1 LTAGLSGVL
10 PVASIRKTEQQPSR
24 KLMKASCLPFGGQT
38 GIWSMEAGRA
48 LAGDGAAARD
58 TLAEL
63 ASSTEAGYVS
73 PVELARVH
81 VALGDHAR
89 ALDFLERAVELGTS
103 AVVLVNVEP
112 AFDALRGSPR
122 FRRIVRP
129 HPGAFRWPG
138 RRRQRACVSG
148 GAAAGGF
155 GAVSAS
161 AALEGVEAGGHV
173 ATEHAELLEPGA
185 GLAAVPG
192 DLLEAGIHVAAQ
204 PGDVTAEVADLLE
217 AGVHVAAELRDVAA
231 ELRDLLEAGA
241 HVAAELHVLRL
252 NELEVAVDPAERGA
266 RLVVHDGEDN
276 RARGGLP

>member
-173 ATEHAELLEPGA
+173 ATEHAELREAGA

-192 DLLEAGIHVAAQ
+192 DLLEAGVHVAA
-204 PGDVTAEVADLLE
+204 EVGDLLE
-217 AGVHVAAELRDVAA
+217 AGVHVAAEVG
-231 ELRDLLEAGA
+231 DLVEAGI
-241 HVAAELHVLRL
+241 HVAAQLHVLRL
-252 NELEVAVDPAERGA
+252 DQLEVAVDPGKRGA
-266 RLVVHDGEDN
+266 RLGVHGHEDN
-276 RARGGLP
+276 RARGRLP